1 MALSTRQ
8 KVDHENRPRE
18 PLQLPQIIF
27 PQKLFSAPDGSREG
41 ENFNLRHKSRD
52 EILCEMIDEGIKSA
66 REFTFS

>member
-1 MALSTRQ
+1 MALSTGQ
-8 KVDHENRPRE
+8 KVDHENRTRE

-41 ENFNLRHKSRD
+41 ENFTIRHKSRD